1 MSPIDQYISEHKVTA
16 NLTYAHTVRTTLKL
30 EDFPGTLFDGND
42 YRPVLQLGMIK
53 DALMRC
59 LANEL
64 SGVRTRDINLH
75 IM

>member
-1 MSPIDQYISEHKVTA
+1 MSSIDQYISEHKVTA

-30 EDFPGTLFDGND
+30 EQFPGTLYQGD
-42 YRPVLQLGMIK
+42 YRPVLRLEMIK

-64 SGVRTRDINLH
+64 SGVRTKDINLH
-75 IM
+75 VM